1 MKFKVVPT
9 LLSVLMTLGLA
20 SSCGKKA
27 TDNKPSSNDKYTSTK
42 ESALIEETHKELH
55 EAILINDVA
64 RVRQLLENKLQVD
77 LNKVLENGETL
88 MTTAVAKDLYPI
100 VELLLT
106 NNASVVRSNNKKE
119 TPLMVASRL
128 GYEGL
133 VRLLTSLG
141 SKPDTKDLNG
151 NTALHLAIL
160 NKHEDIAIFLINSR
174 TNIDITNNDNQNPL
188 KLAEILQ
195 IKKVINLLR
204 SLTQSSI
211 GLPNKIEVR
220 DLVSLGDAESVNQL
234 FIKYPAVTYEYRD
247 LNFYVLVMTSH
258 PHDKALSMTHLLLG
272 FGASLN
278 GPAGSDITPLIEAVK
293 RDYED
298 FVVLMLNENV
308 NPNIVDDK
316 GNTALIWAIKRNSY
330 HLVKLLMEKNAAV
343 KYNYYE
349 NGKKRTMKACDV
361 AREMTKVSTT
371 SELKKINQ
379 DIKGYL
385 GCGLWPF

>member
-1 MKFKVVPT
+1 MKFKVFPT
-9 LLSVLMTLGLA
+9 LLSVMMTFGLA

-27 TDNKPSSNDKYTSTK
+27 TENKPSSKEKYTNSK
-42 ESALIEETHKELH
+42 EAALIEETHKELY
-55 EAILINDVA
+55 EAILTNDIF
-64 RVRQLLENKLQVD
+64 RVRQLLENKSQVD

-100 VELLLT
+100 VEMLLT
-106 NNASVVRSNNKKE
+106 NNASVVKANNKQE
-119 TPLMVASRL
+119 TPLMVAAKL

-141 SKPDTKDLNG
+141 SKTDIKDLNG
-151 NTALHLAIL
+151 NTALHLAIIYG
-160 NKHEDIAIFLINSR
+160 HEDIAIYLINSR
-174 TNIDITNNDNQNPL
+174 TNIDITNNDNQTAL

-195 IKKVINLLR
+195 LKKVINLLR
-204 SLTQSSI
+204 SLTQSSV
-211 GLPNKIEVR
+211 GLPNKIDVR
-220 DLVSLGDAESVNQL
+220 NLVSLGDADSLNQL

-258 PHDKALSMTHLLLG
+258 PHDKALSMTHLLMG

-298 FVVLMLNENV
+298 FVILMLNENV

-316 GNTALIWAIKRNSY
+316 GNTALVWAIKRNSQP
-330 HLVKLLMEKNAAV
+330 LVKLLIEKNAST

-349 NGKKRTMKACDV
+349 NGRKKTMKVCDI
-361 AREMTKVSTT
+361 AREMTKLSTT
-371 SELKKINQ
+371 SEAKKINEE
-379 DIKGYL
+379 IKYIL
-385 GCGLWPF
+385 GCGFWSF

>member
-20 SSCGKKA
+20 ASCGKKA
-27 TDNKPSSNDKYTSTK
+27 VDNNPSNNEKYTDTT
-42 ESALIEETHKELH
+42 ETALIEETHKELY
-55 EAILINDVA
+55 EAILVNDVN

-77 LNKVLENGETL
+77 LNKILENGETL

-100 VELLLT
+100 VEMLLT
-106 NNASVVRSNNKKE
+106 NNASVVKANSKKE

-128 GYEGL
+128 GYEEL
-133 VRLLTSLG
+133 VRLLISLG
-141 SKPDTKDLNG
+141 AKTDNKDSNG

-160 NKHEDIAIFLINSR
+160 NKHEDIAIFLINGR

-195 IKKVINLLR
+195 VKKVINLLR
-204 SLTQSSI
+204 SLTQSSV
-211 GLPNKIEVR
+211 GLPNKIDVR
-220 DLVSLGDAESVNQL
+220 NLVSLGDLESLNQL

-258 PHDKALSMTHLLLG
+258 PHDKALSMTHLLMG

-278 GPAGSDITPLIEAVK
+278 GAAGSDITPLIEATK

-298 FVVLMLNENV
+298 FVILMLKENV

-316 GNTALIWAIKRNSY
+316 GNTALIWAIRRNNQPI
-330 HLVKLLMEKNAAV
+330 VKLLLDKHSAV
-343 KYNYYE
+343 KYTYYE
-349 NGKKRTMKACDV
+349 NGKRKTMKACDE
-361 AREMTKVSTT
+361 AREMTRLSTT
-371 SELKKINQ
+371 TEAIETNLEIR
-379 DIKGYL
+379 DLL
-385 GCGLWPF
+385 GCGFWPF